1 MVATGQLKNAETSSK
16 RAADTGVLL
25 LEFGLNKPTSE
36 RAIQA
41 IARMNFLHSRH
52 QKSGK
57 ITNNDMLY
65 ALSIFALEPARW
77 INKYEWRSMTDVE
90 LCACG
95 TYWRSM
101 GDAMEISYT
110 NLPSSVKGW
119 QDGLHWLTEMEE
131 WSDQYEKAH
140 MVPADTNRRLADS
153 QFENLL
159 PKLPTRYRDHC
170 LKMVI
175 VLLGDRLRQS
185 MMYARNTCRQAR
197 LMRCYRYH
205 ESPAIYHDIVN
216 GVLYARKLLLRY
228 FALPRPDFLRN
239 HWIDDMPNRYE
250 RYFLFDY
257 LAHPWYVRPSFA
269 QRWGPR
275 AWVTRLLGYK
285 VPGDDGDKYS
295 PQGYIITEI
304 GPQHLSGKGKED
316 MDKIQTRLI
325 SLDRGRCPF
334 SSMQ

>member
-1 MVATGQLKNAETSSK
+1 
-16 RAADTGVLL
+16 
-25 LEFGLNKPTSE
+25 
-36 RAIQA
+36 
-41 IARMNFLHSRH
+41 MNFLHSRY

-65 ALSIFALEPARW
+65 ALSIFALEPVRW

-95 TYWRSM
+95 TYWKSM

-110 NLPSSVKGW
+110 NLPSSAKGW
-119 QDGLHWLTEMEE
+119 QDGLHWLTEIEE
-131 WSDQYEKAH
+131 WSDKYEKAH
-140 MVPADTNRRLADS
+140 MVPATTNRLLADS

-159 PKLPTRYRDHC
+159 PKVPQQYREHC

-185 MMYARNTCRQAR
+185 ILYVGNMCCQAKLTPYCR
-197 LMRCYRYH
+197 YP

-228 FALPRPDFLRN
+228 FALPRPGFLRN
-239 HWIDDMPNRYE
+239 HWIDVMPNQHGRFY
-250 RYFLFDY
+250 LFDY
-257 LAHPWYVRPSFA
+257 LAHPWYVRPSFT

-285 VPGDDGDKYS
+285 VPGDDGDKYV
-295 PQGYIITEI
+295 PQGYTFTEI
-304 GPQHLSGKGKED
+304 GPQHLSGKGKGD

-325 SLDRGRCPF
+325 SLDRGGCPF